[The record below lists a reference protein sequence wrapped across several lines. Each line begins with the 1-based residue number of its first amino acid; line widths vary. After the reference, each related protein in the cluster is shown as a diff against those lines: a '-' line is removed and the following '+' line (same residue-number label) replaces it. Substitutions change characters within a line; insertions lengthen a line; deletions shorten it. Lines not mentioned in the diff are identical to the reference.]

1 MIVVSDTSPINALQ
15 RIGHLHLLPVLF
27 GRVIIPPSVRLELQN
42 AVKHGLYLTEI
53 DQAEWLEIHPA
64 SNQAKIIEFQEKLEL
79 GESEAIALALELQA
93 DFLLIDEKEGRAI
106 ASQEGI
112 QVIGVLGI
120 LIRAKEIGLIDAI
133 APLLELLINQ
143 VGFWIA
149 ENTRQRILKMAGEL

>member
-15 RIGHLHLLPVLF
+15 RIGQLDLLPVIF
-27 GRVIIPPSVRLELQN
+27 GRVVIPPSVRTELQN
-42 AVKHGLYLTEI
+42 AVKHGLDLNVI
-53 DQAEWLEIHPA
+53 DQAEWLEVHPI
-64 SNQAKIIEFQEKLEL
+64 SNQTKIVEFQEKLEL
-79 GESEAIALALELQA
+79 GESEAIALSLELHA

-120 LIRAKEIGLIDAI
+120 LIRAKKIGLIDAI
-133 APLLELLINQ
+133 APLLELLVNH

-149 ENTRQRILKMAGEL
+149 ENTRERILRMAGEF